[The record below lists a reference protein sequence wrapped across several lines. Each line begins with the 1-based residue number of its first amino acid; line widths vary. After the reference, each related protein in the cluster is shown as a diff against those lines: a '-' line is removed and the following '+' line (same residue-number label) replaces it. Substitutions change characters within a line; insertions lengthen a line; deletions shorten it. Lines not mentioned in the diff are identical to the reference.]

1 MIANIRLQR
10 NGRTSGR
17 KKERSENKSS
27 RICRSKPLKNL
38 ELELKLKIYGVEVFE
53 QEGMAHGES
62 SEHRERVEG

>member
-38 ELELKLKIYGVEVFE
+38 ELEFKIYGVEVFE